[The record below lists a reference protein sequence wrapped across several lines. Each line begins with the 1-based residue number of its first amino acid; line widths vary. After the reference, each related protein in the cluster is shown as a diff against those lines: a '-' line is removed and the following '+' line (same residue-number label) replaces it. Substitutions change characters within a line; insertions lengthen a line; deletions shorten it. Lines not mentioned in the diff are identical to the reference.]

1 LCETKGI
8 VADKDRKTDQQGS
21 GYDAQDITVL
31 EGLEAVRKR
40 PGMYIGSTGT
50 RGLHHLVYEVVDNS
64 VDEALAGHC
73 DTVRVTIHPDNSVTV
88 ADNGRGIPVAV
99 MEKEGKPAVE
109 VVLTVLHA
117 GGKFGEG
124 GGYKVSGGLHGVG
137 VSVVNALSESLH
149 VEVRRDGFA
158 WTQDYVRGI
167 PQGDLQKGE
176 ATKETGTTITFLP
189 DAEVFETLDFDFGVL
204 EQRLRET
211 AFLTRGLKISIEDER
226 GEGNRRAEFQYEGGI
241 EDFVSFLNENKDPI
255 QRKVVFFAGES
266 DEGAV
271 EVALQWNSSYQESVF
286 SFANNI
292 NTHEGGAHL
301 SGFRSALTRT
311 LNAYAR
317 KTGELKEKDENLSGE
332 DVREGLTAVISAK
345 LTDPQFEGQTKTK
358 LGNPGMEGFVA
369 SVVNAK
375 LGQFLEENPPEARAV
390 IRKAVSAA
398 QARAAARK
406 ARDLTRKS
414 ALERTALPGKLAD
427 CTVKDASLTELFI
440 VEGDSAGGSAKQ
452 GRDRSTQ
459 AVLPLRGKILNVEKA
474 RIDKVLQNTE
484 IQALITAL
492 GTGVRDEFDLEKAR
506 YHKIILMT
514 DADVDGAHIRTLIL
528 TLLFREMQELV
539 EAGYV
544 YIAKPPL
551 YKLSQGKR
559 DRYIEKE
566 SELEETLLGDK
577 LERFD
582 ITDADGQAFK
592 LTDTRWQRYS
602 RLLKQYEGWA
612 SALRAD
618 HGHEV
623 VTFLEE
629 SQILDEQV
637 TTAEELLELIGREDP
652 ESEPYTTEL
661 VASDDGLIRVRAV
674 ERRTNLARTHRLRR
688 SLFDA
693 NEYRQLARVHGE
705 LVKMAGTPP
714 FDVKLGEEAEQ
725 ALSFEDLR
733 RKVMDVAAKG
743 VKLQRFKGLGE
754 MNADQLNATTMDPTT
769 RTLQQ
774 VTMDDAAAADR
785 LFTMLM
791 GDKVEPRREFIEENA
806 RVATLDV

>member
-1 LCETKGI
+1 
-8 VADKDRKTDQQGS
+8 VASNEGNSDQQRS

-40 PGMYIGSTGT
+40 PGMYIGSTGV

-73 DTVRVTIHPDNSVTV
+73 DSVSVTIHPDNSITV
-88 ADNGRGIPVAV
+88 VDDGRGIPVAT
-99 MEKEGKPAVE
+99 MEKEGRPAVE

-149 VEVRRDGFA
+149 VEVRRDGFT
-158 WTQDYVRGI
+158 WTQDYARGV
-167 PQGDLQKGE
+167 PQGDLEQGE
-176 ATKETGTTITFLP
+176 PTEDTGTTITFLP
-189 DAEVFETLDFDFGVL
+189 DAEIFETLDFDFATL

-211 AFLTRGLKISIEDER
+211 AFLTRGLRIGIMDGR
-226 GEGNRRAEFQYEGGI
+226 GEGNRKASFHYEGGI
-241 EDFVSFLNENKDPI
+241 EDFVSYLNENKDPI
-255 QRKVVFFAGES
+255 QKKVVFFTGDS

-292 NTHEGGAHL
+292 NTHEGGSHL

-311 LNAYAR
+311 LNRYAR
-317 KTGELKEKDENLSGE
+317 DTGELKEKDENLSGE

-375 LGQFLEENPPEARAV
+375 LAQFLEENPAEARAV

-427 CTVKDASLTELFI
+427 CTVKDPALTELFI

-452 GRDRSTQ
+452 GRDRATQ

-474 RIDKVLQNTE
+474 RIDKVLQNAE

-551 YKLSQGKR
+551 YKLTQGKR
-559 DRYIEKE
+559 ERYIEKD

-577 LERFD
+577 LEKFEV
-582 ITDADGQAFK
+582 TDADGQAFK

-618 HGHEV
+618 HGNEV

-637 TTAEELLELIGREDP
+637 TDVETLLALIEREDP

-661 VASDDGLIRVRAV
+661 VAADDGLIRVRAT
-674 ERRTNLARTHRLRR
+674 ERKTNLARTHRLRR

-693 NEYRQLARVHGE
+693 NEYRQLSRVHGE

-733 RKVMDVAAKG
+733 RKVMEVAAKG